1 MTRLPSMDLYNDA
14 VQNPGKAFADPEL
27 ARGEV
32 VKNGLGLPKPAS
44 GGFALT
50 YGVKSGPK
58 TYAVRLFHRHSPGL
72 EKRYQQISAELARTA
87 SPYFVEFEFQPS
99 GIVVQ
104 GGRFPVV
111 KMAWAPGEV
120 LGGWVKRNRSSKTSM
135 LALRDQF
142 RQLSA
147 HLESRGIAHGDIQGG
162 NVMVD
167 SGPKIRLIDY
177 DGMWVPPMPRGNGE
191 ELGHIHFQHPKRDRG
206 SFGPSIDR
214 FSFLVLELTLAALA
228 EDPRLFDEF
237 NTGENLVLQQTDYL
251 DPRRSKAL
259 QRLRQI
265 SALRNLIDNF
275 ERVCLAPVDQ
285 VPTLSDFLSGSN
297 IPVPTSVPAQPSAP
311 SVLVYR
317 GPNDVLDASNFGAA
331 VAMAGCRVELIGRV
345 TEVASRYSR
354 YGRPYAFVNFG
365 SWRGDIVKVNI
376 WSKALDTFSQPPDMS
391 WSGRWV
397 SVNGLVEPPYSN
409 PKFGYTHVGIE
420 IEDESEIRF
429 VTEDEALFRLG
440 KRNRMSAGSQ
450 PVSAP
455 GSNQSLIEEIRRGGA
470 SRGHS
475 VPAAPPS
482 AGASSPSGSTS
493 WTQIGTPTG
502 SRSTNQNLLDQMRT
516 SGSFGS
522 SGSSKPIPASA
533 GSPVAPSAPAGS
545 QQPSPRAGGGG
556 SGCWGCLI
564 PLLAIG
570 ALFVLPQLCTSSKSR
585 SPSRRVWQPPPRVS
599 EEALASVI
607 EQQRI
612 RQEVDRKIVNH
623 LSVDERL
630 RKLDAGLRGSQ
641 SASPPDGAAGLQ
653 GPPL

>member
-1 MTRLPSMDLYNDA
+1 MTRLPSMDLYNEA

-111 KMAWAPGEV
+111 KMAWASGEV

-167 SGPKIRLIDY
+167 SGAKIRLIDY
-177 DGMWVPPMPRGNGE
+177 DGMWVPTMPRGNGE

-265 SALRNLIDNF
+265 LALRNLIDNF
-275 ERVCLAPVDQ
+275 ERVCLAQVDQ

-297 IPVPTSVPAQPSAP
+297 IPVPTLVPAQPSAP

-317 GPNDVLDASNFGAA
+317 GPNAVLDASDYAEAERLVGD
-331 VAMAGCRVELIGRV
+331 RVELIGRV
-345 TEVASRYSR
+345 AAVKVDFDRNHQR
-354 YGRPYAFVNFG
+354 YAFVNFG
-365 SWRGDIVKVNI
+365 DWRQCAVKVQI
-376 WSKALDTFSQPPDMS
+376 WSNVLASFSRAPDQT
-391 WSGRWV
+391 WKGRWI
-397 SVNGLVEPPYSN
+397 SVTGLVQAPFETKS
-409 PKFGYTHVGIE
+409 GYDHIGIE

-533 GSPVAPSAPAGS
+533 GSPVAPSAPPGS

-612 RQEVDRKIVNH
+612 RQEVDRKFVNH

-641 SASPPDGAAGLQ
+641 SASPSDDVGGLQ
-653 GPPL
+653 GPRR